1 MRPAEKGYRLPEPLP
16 DGLRAIGVEESGRA
30 WLAVLPRLV
39 AEVVERWQL
48 EVGKPFLDAS
58 ASLTLRA
65 ADQDGRPLV
74 LKLQYPHREAEQEA
88 AALRAWGGSGAVLLL
103 AHDPDRHALLIERCR
118 PGTPLY
124 ELDQDAALDVLIGL
138 LPRLWRPAAAP
149 FTSLAE
155 EAAHWIET
163 LPRLWEHAG
172 RPFERE
178 LLDAALAVIGELAS
192 GQGEQVLLHQDL
204 HTGNVLRAEREPWLV
219 IDPKPLHGER
229 EFGLAPIVRGAELGH
244 SRKHVLHRLDRLSG
258 ELGLDRQRA
267 CGWAFVQTLAWSI
280 DTVVWAEMIE
290 VARWLRDAYRRA

>member
-1 MRPAEKGYRLPEPLP
+1 MMPPAEKSYHLPEPLP
-16 DGLRAIGVEESGRA
+16 DGLEAIGSEESGHA

-39 AEVVERWQL
+39 AEVAEQWHL
-48 EVGKPFLDAS
+48 DIGEPFLDAS

-65 ADQDGRPLV
+65 AHRHGNPVV
-74 LKLQYPHREAEQEA
+74 LKLQFPHREAEHEA
-88 AALRAWGGSGAVLLL
+88 AALMAWEGGGAVRLL
-103 AHDPDRHALLIERCR
+103 AHDLERHALLLERCW

-138 LPRLWRPAAAP
+138 LPRLWRPAEAP

-155 EAAHWIET
+155 EAAHWSQT
-163 LPRLWEHAG
+163 LPRLWQQAG

-178 LLDAALAVIGELAS
+178 LIDAAVAVLGELTS
-192 GQGEQVLLHQDL
+192 SQGEQVLLHQDL
-204 HTGNVLRAEREPWLV
+204 HTGNVLRAEREPWLA

-244 SRKHVLHRLDRLSG
+244 SRKHVLHRLARLSA

-267 CGWAFVQTLAWSI
+267 CGWAFAQTLAWSI
-280 DTVVWAEMIE
+280 DTTVWKEMIE
-290 VARWLRDAYRRA
+290 VARWLRDEYR